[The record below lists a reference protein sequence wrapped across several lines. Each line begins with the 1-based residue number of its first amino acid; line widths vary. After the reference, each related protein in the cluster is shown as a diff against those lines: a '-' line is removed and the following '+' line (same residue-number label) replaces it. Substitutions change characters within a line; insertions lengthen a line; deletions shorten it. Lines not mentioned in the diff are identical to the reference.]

1 MMNIKISAA
10 ILSALMLAASCGN
23 NSEPQEK
30 PAKGDYPVLKQTTL
44 GVYDYKGKTW
54 KYEEGEDQISRY
66 YKDGKVDFSIL
77 NPDKGAIVT
86 VSGIPEDVPLNQQE
100 HRSQY
105 KRQRH
110 QCPDRN
116 VRDSPEDQG
125 RHGLAWGER
134 RDWNDSKAMT
144 MRKILVALGL
154 LLSLQASP

>member
-1 MMNIKISAA
+1 MIYLQEDNFQASMMNIKISAA

-86 VSGIPEDVPLNQQE
+86 VSGIPEDVSVNK
-100 HRSQY
+100 SIVVNI
-105 KRQRH
+105 K
-110 QCPDRN
+110 DN
-116 VRDSPEDQG
+116 VTNVQTGMSVTVLRIKDG
-125 RHGLAWGER
+125 MAWLGA
-134 RDWNDSKAMT
+134 NDGTGMIVK
-144 MRKILVALGL
+144 L
-154 LLSLQASP
+154 